1 MLFPSSVY
9 VPNMHPDAGRH
20 RAFWNFWKP
29 KETSDHCQIHA
40 DCPGDQCCSQTTR
53 KCVKR
58 SNPNANTDCNLMA
71 TTEDVPN
78 RKPLYPIEWE
88 YNQGDQ
94 GFNAYARSLLE
105 DANLSHSLSC
115 SREDGDRWYQRAV
128 AYLVHPRTP
137 ISRILVAHQLGTGKT
152 ITMLRVLDNF
162 FDDPHEVRPR
172 VLLFPTETIAENF
185 YRELATQPNRY
196 RDWLQTIPNGR
207 RWPVLKDDDTTRQE
221 PEQMIALEDE
231 RRAFVEWA
239 REELAK
245 WPINVGRHRNQV
257 SLLIDRDA

>member
-1 MLFPSSVY
+1 M
-9 VPNMHPDAGRH
+9 VPTCRGLSRSPTHSH
-20 RAFWNFWKP
+20 F
-29 KETSDHCQIHA
+29 SDSGC
-40 DCPGDQCCSQTTR
+40 
-53 KCVKR
+53 
-58 SNPNANTDCNLMA
+58 
-71 TTEDVPN
+71 
-78 RKPLYPIEWE
+78 
-88 YNQGDQ
+88 
-94 GFNAYARSLLE
+94 
-105 DANLSHSLSC
+105 
-115 SREDGDRWYQRAV
+115 
-128 AYLVHPRTP
+128 TP
-137 ISRILVAHQLGTGKT
+137 IGNGQNHYHAARVGQL
-152 ITMLRVLDNF
+152 

-245 WPINVGRHRNQV
+245 WPINVGRHRHQV
-257 SLLIDRDA
+257 SLLTDRDA